1 MRVFIVIMALTLS
14 LGTPASF
21 AADRTATSGS
31 GEVQTRSTS
40 VMGIQLGS
48 ATRAAARAAL
58 KAAGAPGTRE
68 NDAYWYDVYDA
79 SSLLEGADQLLVGY
93 SITDGR
99 LGMMQYRFPAF
110 MQNEKVR
117 EIGEMVAAKYGPP
130 AKTTGNVGLGPVKY
144 QWNLPDGILLTVSRG
159 WPDTTVLLAY
169 EVPAVFRKMEAEQA
183 ENDRTEKASAAK
195 RQSKNF

>member
-1 MRVFIVIMALTLS
+1 MRPFLVIVVLALS
-14 LGTPASF
+14 LVAPASF
-21 AADRTATSGS
+21 AADQTAIPRS
-31 GEVQTRSTS
+31 GEVQTKATS
-40 VMGIQLGS
+40 VMGIQLTT
-48 ATRAAARAAL
+48 ATRSGARASL
-58 KAAGAPGTRE
+58 KAAGASATRE
-68 NDAYWYDVYDA
+68 NDAYWYDLYDA

-93 SITDGR
+93 SINDGR
-99 LGMMQYRFPAF
+99 LGVMQYRFPAF

-159 WPDTTVLLAY
+159 WPDTSVLLAY
-169 EVPAVFRKMEAEQA
+169 EVPAVSRKMEAEQA
-183 ENDRTEKASAAK
+183 ENDKAEKANAAK